1 MTASEVFEAVT
12 GSGSSDF
19 AMLVAILNR
28 RGAWCLIGG
37 LAVNCYVE
45 PVYTL
50 DADIVVAASELSAIK
65 GDLIHA
71 GFSVEEFPHS
81 LNATMP
87 KSDLRIQFTL
97 DSRYQ
102 GFVKN
107 TKIQEV
113 LDQQVPVASLENIVT
128 GKIWAWSDERRRLS
142 KCKKDELYT
151 PEDFTDEHRMIAET
165 TRQFIDNE
173 VIPHIDEL
181 EKHDWKLARELVRK
195 AADLGLIGANIP
207 EEYGGL
213 GLDQTS
219 GALVGENIG
228 RCASFATTLG
238 AESGIGLLPII
249 YFGTEAA
256 KEKYLPRIAS
266 GELITAY
273 ALTEAGSGSDA
284 MAAKATARLSDD
296 GTHYVLNGE
305 KMFITNGG
313 FADIFIV
320 FAKVDGDKFS
330 AFIVER
336 QEGLSPGAEE
346 HKMGIKGSSTTPLVL
361 ADAKAP
367 LENLLGEI
375 GKGHKIAFNTLN
387 IGRFKLG
394 AMCIGGMK
402 LMLHESIR
410 YANERQQFG
419 KSISSFGAI
428 KSKLGEM
435 AIRTWVGEAMI
446 YRTLGMIETAIG
458 DTTDP
463 DAKRRAIEEY
473 SAECSIIKV
482 ALSEYCDYLAD
493 EMVQIFGGYGYSA
506 DYPAERA
513 YRDSRIN
520 RIFEGTNEINR
531 MLIPGRLMKSALS
544 GRLALLP
551 AAQAL
556 MDEILT
562 PQMAGFD
569 YDEGLLAAEE
579 KLAKN
584 AKKVGLMTL
593 GTAAQKYMMK
603 LGDQQEILI
612 GIADV
617 IMDAYAMES
626 AILRARKLAASA
638 GEEAAARYVD
648 MTRVFCNDAVERI
661 EARAKNTLA
670 GMTDGDELRTLL
682 AALRRFTKLTP
693 VNTIAAR
700 QRIADVMIVANK
712 YVY

>member
-1 MTASEVFEAVT
+1 MSAVVEQKQ
-12 GSGSSDF
+12 
-19 AMLVAILNR
+19 LVQ
-28 RGAWCLIGG
+28 GGEFLI
-37 LAVNCYVE
+37 
-45 PVYTL
+45 
-50 DADIVVAASELSAIK
+50 ADRT
-65 GDLIHA
+65 
-71 GFSVEEFPHS
+71 P
-81 LNATMP
+81 
-87 KSDLRIQFTL
+87 
-97 DSRYQ
+97 
-102 GFVKN
+102 
-107 TKIQEV
+107 
-113 LDQQVPVASLENIVT
+113 
-128 GKIWAWSDERRRLS
+128 DEIF
-142 KCKKDELYT
+142 T
-151 PEDFTDEHRMIAET
+151 PEDFTEEHRMIAET

-173 VIPHIDEL
+173 VIPRVDEL
-181 EKHDWKLARELVRK
+181 EKHDWKLARELVKK

-256 KEKYLPRIAS
+256 KQKYLPRIAS

-284 MAAKATARLSDD
+284 MAAKATARLSAD
-296 GTHYVLNGE
+296 GTHYILNGE

-367 LENLLGEI
+367 LENLLGEV

-419 KSISSFGAI
+419 KSISCFGAI

-446 YRTLGMIETAIG
+446 WRTLGLIEDAIG
-458 DTTDP
+458 DTNDP
-463 DAKRRAIEEY
+463 DAKMRAIEEY

-493 EMVQIFGGYGYSA
+493 EMVQIYGGYGYSA

-544 GRLALLP
+544 GKLALLP

-562 PQMAGFD
+562 PQIAGFD
-569 YDEGLLAAEE
+569 DDEGLLAAEQ

-626 AILRARKLAASA
+626 AILRAQKLAASQ
-638 GEEAAARYVD
+638 GEEAAARYID

-670 GMTDGDELRTLL
+670 GMAEGDELRTLL

-700 QRIADVMIVANK
+700 QRIADVMIDANK

>member
-1 MTASEVFEAVT
+1 MSAVIEKKKVVQGGAFLIEDQSPGEVF
-12 GSGSSDF
+12 
-19 AMLVAILNR
+19 
-28 RGAWCLIGG
+28 
-37 LAVNCYVE
+37 
-45 PVYTL
+45 
-50 DADIVVAASELSAIK
+50 
-65 GDLIHA
+65 
-71 GFSVEEFPHS
+71 
-81 LNATMP
+81 
-87 KSDLRIQFTL
+87 
-97 DSRYQ
+97 
-102 GFVKN
+102 
-107 TKIQEV
+107 
-113 LDQQVPVASLENIVT
+113 
-128 GKIWAWSDERRRLS
+128 
-142 KCKKDELYT
+142 T
-151 PEDFTDEHRMIAET
+151 PEDFTEEHRMIAET
-165 TRQFIDNE
+165 TRQFVDNE
-173 VIPHIDEL
+173 VMPRINEL
-181 EKHDWKLARELVRK
+181 ENKDWKLARELVQK
-195 AADLGLIGANIP
+195 AADLGLISANIP

-228 RCASFATTLG
+228 RSASFATTLG

-256 KEKYLPRIAS
+256 KQNYLPRIAS

-284 MAAKATARLSDD
+284 MAAKATARLSED

-336 QEGLSPGAEE
+336 QDGVSPGAEE

-367 LENLLGEI
+367 VENLLGEV
-375 GKGHKIAFNTLN
+375 GKGHKIAFNILN

-402 LMLHESIR
+402 LMIHEATR

-435 AIRTWVGEAMI
+435 AIRTWVGESMI
-446 YRTLGMIETAIG
+446 YRTLGMIETAIS

-463 DAKRRAIEEY
+463 DAKLKAIEEY

-482 ALSEYCDYLAD
+482 ALSEYCDYVAD
-493 EMVQIFGGYGYSA
+493 EMVQIYGGYGYSA

-544 GRLALLP
+544 GKLKLLP

-556 MDEILT
+556 MDEVLS
-562 PQMAGFD
+562 PQMASLD
-569 YDEGLLAAEE
+569 DDETILAAEQ
-579 KLAKN
+579 KLARN
-584 AKKVGLMTL
+584 GKKVALMTL
-593 GTAAQKYMMK
+593 GTAAQKYMMT
-603 LGDQQEILI
+603 LGDQQEILL
-612 GIADV
+612 GIADI
-617 IMDAYAMES
+617 IMDTYAMES
-626 AILRARKLAASA
+626 AILRAQKLAASQ
-638 GEEAAARYVD
+638 GETAAARYIE

-670 GMTDGDELRTLL
+670 GMADGDELRTLL

-693 VNTIAAR
+693 MNTITAR
-700 QRIADVMIVANK
+700 QRIADVLIGANK
-712 YVY
+712 WAY

>member
-1 MTASEVFEAVT
+1 MSAAVEKKQVVQG
-12 GSGSSDF
+12 GSF
-19 AMLVAILNR
+19 
-28 RGAWCLIGG
+28 LI
-37 LAVNCYVE
+37 E
-45 PVYTL
+45 DRT
-50 DADIVVAASELSAIK
+50 
-65 GDLIHA
+65 
-71 GFSVEEFPHS
+71 
-81 LNATMP
+81 T
-87 KSDLRIQFTL
+87 
-97 DSRYQ
+97 
-102 GFVKN
+102 
-107 TKIQEV
+107 QE
-113 LDQQVPVASLENIVT
+113 IF
-128 GKIWAWSDERRRLS
+128 
-142 KCKKDELYT
+142 T
-151 PEDFTDEHRMIAET
+151 PEDFTEEHRMIAET

-181 EKHDWKLARELVRK
+181 EKHDWKLARELVGK

-256 KEKYLPRIAS
+256 KTKYLPKIAS
-266 GELITAY
+266 GEVITAY

-284 MAAKATARLSDD
+284 MAAKATARLSED
-296 GTHYVLNGE
+296 GTHYILNGE

-367 LENLLGEI
+367 VENLLGEV

-446 YRTLGMIETAIG
+446 YRTLGMIEDAIG
-458 DTTDP
+458 DDP
-463 DAKRRAIEEY
+463 KDLEAKMRAIEEY

-544 GRLALLP
+544 GKLKLLP

-562 PQMAGFD
+562 PQIMGFD
-569 YDEGLLAAEE
+569 DDDGLLTAET

-593 GTAAQKYMMK
+593 GTAAQKFMMT

-612 GIADV
+612 GIADI

-626 AILRARKLAASA
+626 AILRTQKLAAVQ
-638 GEEAAARYVD
+638 GEEAAARYID

-661 EARAKNTLA
+661 DARAKNTLA
-670 GMTDGDELRTLL
+670 GMAEGDELRTLL

-693 VNTIAAR
+693 VNTIVAR
-700 QRIADVMIVANK
+700 QRIADVMIEANR

>member
-1 MTASEVFEAVT
+1 MAAVIEQKQIVK
-12 GSGSSDF
+12 G
-19 AMLVAILNR
+19 
-28 RGAWCLIGG
+28 GAFLI
-37 LAVNCYVE
+37 E
-45 PVYTL
+45 ERTTE
-50 DADIVVAASELSAIK
+50 DI
-65 GDLIHA
+65 
-71 GFSVEEFPHS
+71 F
-81 LNATMP
+81 
-87 KSDLRIQFTL
+87 
-97 DSRYQ
+97 
-102 GFVKN
+102 
-107 TKIQEV
+107 
-113 LDQQVPVASLENIVT
+113 
-128 GKIWAWSDERRRLS
+128 
-142 KCKKDELYT
+142 T
-151 PEDFTDEHRMIAET
+151 PEDFTEEHRMIADT

-173 VIPHIDEL
+173 VIPRIDEL
-181 EKHDWKLARELVRK
+181 EKHDWALARELVKK

-256 KEKYLPRIAS
+256 KEKYLPKIAT

-284 MAAKATARLSDD
+284 MAAKATAKLSAD

-330 AFIVER
+330 AFIVEK
-336 QEGLSPGAEE
+336 QDGVTPGAEE

-361 ADAKAP
+361 TDARAP
-367 LENLLGEI
+367 VENLLAEV

-402 LMLHESIR
+402 LMIHESVR
-410 YANERQQFG
+410 YANEREQFG

-428 KSKLGEM
+428 KSKIAEM
-435 AIRTWVGEAMI
+435 AIRTWVGESMI
-446 YRTLGMIETAIG
+446 YRTLGMIESAI
-458 DTTDP
+458 TDP
-463 DAKRRAIEEY
+463 TDPNAKLKAIEEY

-482 ALSEYCDYLAD
+482 ALSEYCDFVAD
-493 EMVQIFGGYGYSA
+493 EMVQIYGGYGYSA
-506 DYPAERA
+506 HYPAERA

-531 MLIPGRLMKSALS
+531 MLIPGRLMKAALS
-544 GRLALLP
+544 GNLALLP

-569 YDEGLLAAEE
+569 DDDGILAAEQ
-579 KLAKN
+579 KLATN
-584 AKKVGLMTL
+584 AKKVALMTL

-603 LGDQQEILI
+603 LSDQQEILL
-612 GIADV
+612 GIADI

-626 AILRARKLAASA
+626 AILRAQKLAASQ
-638 GEEAAARYVD
+638 GEGAAARYID

-661 EARAKNTLA
+661 DVHAKNTLA
-670 GMTDGDELRTLL
+670 GMAEGDELRTLL

-693 VNTIAAR
+693 MNTIAAR
-700 QRIADVMIVANK
+700 QRVADVLITANK
-712 YVY
+712 WAY

>member
-1 MTASEVFEAVT
+1 MSAVVEQKQLVQGGEFLIADRTPDEVF
-12 GSGSSDF
+12 
-19 AMLVAILNR
+19 
-28 RGAWCLIGG
+28 
-37 LAVNCYVE
+37 
-45 PVYTL
+45 
-50 DADIVVAASELSAIK
+50 
-65 GDLIHA
+65 
-71 GFSVEEFPHS
+71 
-81 LNATMP
+81 
-87 KSDLRIQFTL
+87 
-97 DSRYQ
+97 
-102 GFVKN
+102 
-107 TKIQEV
+107 
-113 LDQQVPVASLENIVT
+113 
-128 GKIWAWSDERRRLS
+128 
-142 KCKKDELYT
+142 T
-151 PEDFTDEHRMIAET
+151 PEDFTEEHHMIAET

-173 VIPHIDEL
+173 VIPHIDDL

-256 KEKYLPRIAS
+256 KEKYLPKIAS

-296 GTHYVLNGE
+296 GTHYILNGE

-402 LMLHESIR
+402 LMLHESVR

-446 YRTLGMIETAIG
+446 YRTLGMIEAAIG
-458 DTTDP
+458 DTRDP

-544 GRLALLP
+544 GKLALLP

-569 YDEGLLAAEE
+569 DDEGLLAAEE

-638 GEEAAARYVD
+638 GEEAAARYID

-670 GMTDGDELRTLL
+670 AMADGDELRTLL

-700 QRIADVMIVANK
+700 QRIADVMIDANK

>member
-1 MTASEVFEAVT
+1 MVAVVEHKKVVQ
-12 GSGSSDF
+12 G
-19 AMLVAILNR
+19 
-28 RGAWCLIGG
+28 GAFLIER
-37 LAVNCYVE
+37 AT
-45 PVYTL
+45 P
-50 DADIVVAASELSAIK
+50 
-65 GDLIHA
+65 
-71 GFSVEEFPHS
+71 EEIF
-81 LNATMP
+81 
-87 KSDLRIQFTL
+87 
-97 DSRYQ
+97 
-102 GFVKN
+102 
-107 TKIQEV
+107 
-113 LDQQVPVASLENIVT
+113 
-128 GKIWAWSDERRRLS
+128 
-142 KCKKDELYT
+142 T
-151 PEDFTDEHRMIAET
+151 PEDFTEEHRMIAET

-173 VIPHIDEL
+173 VVPRIDEL
-181 EKHDWKLARELVRK
+181 EKHDWKLARELVKK

-228 RCASFATTLG
+228 RSASFATTLG

-256 KEKYLPRIAS
+256 KQKYLPKIAS

-284 MAAKATARLSDD
+284 MAAKATAKLSAD

-330 AFIVER
+330 AFIVEK
-336 QEGLSPGAEE
+336 QDGVSPGAEE

-361 ADAKAP
+361 TDAKTP
-367 LENLLGEI
+367 VENLLGEV
-375 GKGHKIAFNTLN
+375 GKGHKIAFNILN

-402 LMLHESIR
+402 LMLQEATK
-410 YANERQQFG
+410 YANEREQFD
-419 KSISSFGAI
+419 KPISSFGAI
-428 KSKLGEM
+428 KAKLAEM
-435 AIRTWVGEAMI
+435 AIRTWVGEAMT
-446 YRTLGMIETAIG
+446 YRTLGLIETAIS
-458 DTTDP
+458 DTSDP
-463 DAKRRAIEEY
+463 DAKLKAIEEY

-482 ALSEYCDYLAD
+482 ALSEYCDFVAD
-493 EMVQIFGGYGYSA
+493 EMVQIYGGYGYSA
-506 DYPAERA
+506 HYPAERA

-531 MLIPGRLMKSALS
+531 MLVPGRLMKSALS
-544 GRLALLP
+544 GKLALLP

-562 PQMAGFD
+562 PQMLD
-569 YDEGLLAAEE
+569 YNEDEQVLAAEQ
-579 KLAKN
+579 KLAAN
-584 AKKVGLMTL
+584 AKKVALMTL

-603 LGDQQEILI
+603 LGDQQEVLM
-612 GIADV
+612 GIAD
-617 IMDAYAMES
+617 IIIDTYAMEC
-626 AILRARKLAASA
+626 AILRTQKLVAAQ
-638 GEEAAARYVD
+638 GEAAVARYID

-661 EARAKNTLA
+661 EAHAKNTLA
-670 GMTDGDELRTLL
+670 AMAEGDELRTLL

-693 VNTIAAR
+693 MNTVVAR
-700 QRIADVMIVANK
+700 QRIADVMIAANR
-712 YVY
+712 YAY

>member
-1 MTASEVFEAVT
+1 MAAVVEQKEVIQGGAFLIEDRTPNEVF
-12 GSGSSDF
+12 
-19 AMLVAILNR
+19 
-28 RGAWCLIGG
+28 
-37 LAVNCYVE
+37 
-45 PVYTL
+45 
-50 DADIVVAASELSAIK
+50 
-65 GDLIHA
+65 
-71 GFSVEEFPHS
+71 
-81 LNATMP
+81 
-87 KSDLRIQFTL
+87 
-97 DSRYQ
+97 
-102 GFVKN
+102 
-107 TKIQEV
+107 
-113 LDQQVPVASLENIVT
+113 
-128 GKIWAWSDERRRLS
+128 
-142 KCKKDELYT
+142 T
-151 PEDFTDEHRMIAET
+151 PEDFTEEHRMIAET
-165 TRQFIDNE
+165 TRQFVDNE
-173 VIPHIDEL
+173 VMPRINEL
-181 EKHDWKLARELVRK
+181 EKHDWKLARELVQK

-219 GALVGENIG
+219 SALVGENIG
-228 RCASFATTLG
+228 RSASFATTLG

-256 KEKYLPRIAS
+256 KQKYLPRIAS

-284 MAAKATARLSDD
+284 MAAKATARLSADS
-296 GTHYVLNGE
+296 THYILNGE

-330 AFIVER
+330 AFIVEK
-336 QEGLSPGAEE
+336 QEGVSPGAEE

-361 ADAKAP
+361 SDAQAP
-367 LENLLGEI
+367 LENLLGEV
-375 GKGHKIAFNTLN
+375 GKGHKIAFNILN

-402 LMLHESIR
+402 LMVHEATR

-435 AIRTWVGEAMI
+435 AIRTWVGESMI
-446 YRTLGMIETAIG
+446 YRTLGMIETAIS

-463 DAKRRAIEEY
+463 DAKLRAIEEY

-482 ALSEYCDYLAD
+482 ALSEYCDYVAD
-493 EMVQIFGGYGYSA
+493 EMVQIYGGYGYSA

-544 GRLALLP
+544 GKLKLLP

-556 MDEILT
+556 MDEVLT
-562 PQMAGFD
+562 PQMASFD
-569 YDEGLLAAEE
+569 DDETLLAAEQ

-584 AKKVGLMTL
+584 AKKVALMTL
-593 GTAAQKYMMK
+593 GTAAQKYMMT
-603 LGDQQEILI
+603 LGDQQEVLL
-612 GIADV
+612 GIADI
-617 IMDAYAMES
+617 IMDTYAMES
-626 AILRARKLAASA
+626 AILRAQKLAAA
-638 GEEAAARYVD
+638 QGEDAAARYID
-648 MTRVFCNDAVERI
+648 MTRVFCNDAVERV

-670 GMTDGDELRTLL
+670 GMADGDELRTLL

-693 VNTIAAR
+693 MNTITAR
-700 QRIADVMIVANK
+700 QRIADVLIGANK
-712 YVY
+712 WAY

>member
-1 MTASEVFEAVT
+1 MSAVAEQKRVVQ
-12 GSGSSDF
+12 G
-19 AMLVAILNR
+19 
-28 RGAWCLIGG
+28 GAFLI
-37 LAVNCYVE
+37 E
-45 PVYTL
+45 DRTT
-50 DADIVVAASELSAIK
+50 
-65 GDLIHA
+65 
-71 GFSVEEFPHS
+71 EEIF
-81 LNATMP
+81 
-87 KSDLRIQFTL
+87 
-97 DSRYQ
+97 
-102 GFVKN
+102 
-107 TKIQEV
+107 
-113 LDQQVPVASLENIVT
+113 
-128 GKIWAWSDERRRLS
+128 
-142 KCKKDELYT
+142 T
-151 PEDFTDEHRMIAET
+151 PEDFSEEHRMIAET

-173 VIPHIDEL
+173 VIPRIAEL
-181 EKHDWKLARELVRK
+181 ENHDWKLARELIK
-195 AADLGLIGANIP
+195 EAADLGLIGANIP

-256 KEKYLPRIAS
+256 KAKYLPKIAS

-284 MAAKATARLSDD
+284 MAAKASARLSAD
-296 GTHYVLNGE
+296 GTHYILNGE

-336 QEGLSPGAEE
+336 QEGLTAGAEE
-346 HKMGIKGSSTTPLVL
+346 HKMGIKGSSTTPLIL
-361 ADAKAP
+361 ADAKTPA
-367 LENLLGEI
+367 ENLLGEI

-446 YRTLGMIETAIG
+446 WRTLGMIEDAIG

-463 DAKRRAIEEY
+463 DAKMRAIEEY

-482 ALSEYCDYLAD
+482 ALSESCDYLAD
-493 EMVQIFGGYGYSA
+493 EMVQIYGGYGYSA

-513 YRDSRIN
+513 YRDSRI
-520 RIFEGTNEINR
+520 
-531 MLIPGRLMKSALS
+531 
-544 GRLALLP
+544 
-551 AAQAL
+551 
-556 MDEILT
+556 
-562 PQMAGFD
+562 
-569 YDEGLLAAEE
+569 
-579 KLAKN
+579 
-584 AKKVGLMTL
+584 
-593 GTAAQKYMMK
+593 
-603 LGDQQEILI
+603 
-612 GIADV
+612 
-617 IMDAYAMES
+617 
-626 AILRARKLAASA
+626 
-638 GEEAAARYVD
+638 
-648 MTRVFCNDAVERI
+648 
-661 EARAKNTLA
+661 
-670 GMTDGDELRTLL
+670 
-682 AALRRFTKLTP
+682 
-693 VNTIAAR
+693 
-700 QRIADVMIVANK
+700 
-712 YVY
+712 

>member
-1 MTASEVFEAVT
+1 MAAVVEQKRIVQ
-12 GSGSSDF
+12 G
-19 AMLVAILNR
+19 
-28 RGAWCLIGG
+28 GAFLI
-37 LAVNCYVE
+37 
-45 PVYTL
+45 
-50 DADIVVAASELSAIK
+50 
-65 GDLIHA
+65 
-71 GFSVEEFPHS
+71 EERTPEEIF
-81 LNATMP
+81 
-87 KSDLRIQFTL
+87 
-97 DSRYQ
+97 
-102 GFVKN
+102 
-107 TKIQEV
+107 
-113 LDQQVPVASLENIVT
+113 
-128 GKIWAWSDERRRLS
+128 
-142 KCKKDELYT
+142 T
-151 PEDFTDEHRMIAET
+151 PEDFTEEHRMIADT
-165 TRQFIDNE
+165 TRQFVDNE
-173 VIPHIDEL
+173 VIPRIDEL
-181 EKHDWKLARELVRK
+181 EKKDWKLARELVSK

-228 RCASFATTLG
+228 RSASFATTLG

-256 KEKYLPRIAS
+256 KQKYLPKIAT

-284 MAAKATARLSDD
+284 MAAKATAKLSAD
-296 GTHYVLNGE
+296 GTHYILNGE

-330 AFIVER
+330 AFIVEK
-336 QEGLSPGAEE
+336 QDGVSPGAEE

-361 ADAKAP
+361 SDAKAP
-367 LENLLGEI
+367 VENLLGEV
-375 GKGHKIAFNTLN
+375 GKGHKIAFNILN

-402 LMLHESIR
+402 LMVHEAVR
-410 YANERQQFG
+410 YANERHQFG

-428 KSKLGEM
+428 KAKLGEM

-446 YRTLGMIETAIG
+446 YRTLGMIEAAISDTA
-458 DTTDP
+458 DP
-463 DAKRRAIEEY
+463 DAKLKAIEEY

-482 ALSEYCDYLAD
+482 ALSEYCDYVAD
-493 EMVQIFGGYGYSA
+493 EMVQIYGGYGYSA

-544 GRLALLP
+544 GKLALLP

-562 PQMAGFD
+562 PQMASFD
-569 YDEGLLAAEE
+569 DDENVLAAEA

-584 AKKVGLMTL
+584 AKKVALMTL
-593 GTAAQKYMMK
+593 GTAAQKYMMA
-603 LGDQQEILI
+603 LGDQQEILL
-612 GIADV
+612 GIADI

-626 AILRARKLAASA
+626 AILRAQKLAASQ
-638 GEEAAARYVD
+638 GEDAAARFID

-661 EARAKNTLA
+661 EASAKNTLA
-670 GMTDGDELRTLL
+670 GMSEGDELRTLL
-682 AALRRFTKLTP
+682 AALRRFTKMTP
-693 VNTIAAR
+693 MNTIAAR
-700 QRIADVMIVANK
+700 QRIADVLVEGNRWA
-712 YVY
+712 Y